1 MGKPVGQ
8 PVQDDKQLCTPAVAA
23 AYRPGM
29 PTSPAALGA
38 YLHRILFVD
47 PADSGGLLVQ
57 TERMITTGY
66 LTPAQQAAI
75 FRLLAQ
81 TPGLTVV
88 PHVTNV
94 KGQTGVGVAPP
105 LP

>member
-1 MGKPVGQ
+1 M
-8 PVQDDKQLCTPAVAA
+8 AA